1 MRKVVPLALVGL
13 LALGAAGCA
22 ATQQGYGKQKVV
34 YHFNTDD
41 AKTLKGGLKN
51 IQNHINAVGKD
62 NLDLKVVMHGNG
74 LALLKMAKE
83 DEDMKAS
90 VDKLKMQGIGFSV
103 CANTLKGKK
112 INYKTDLHDVSE
124 KDIVP
129 SGVAE
134 IAHLQQLGY
143 TYVKP

>member
-1 MRKVVPLALVGL
+1 MRNVVPLALVGL
-13 LALGAAGCA
+13 LALGAAGC

-41 AKTLKGGLKN
+41 PKTLKAGMKN
-51 IQNHINAVGKD
+51 IQNHINAVGKE

-83 DEDMKAS
+83 DENVKS
-90 VDKLKMQGIGFSV
+90 TVDKLKMQGIGFQV

-112 INYKTDLHDVSE
+112 INYKTDLYDVSE

-134 IAHLQQLGY
+134 IAHLQKLGY

>member
-1 MRKVVPLALVGL
+1 MRKFVPLALLGL

-22 ATQQGYGKQKVV
+22 TTDGYGKQKVV
-34 YHFNTDD
+34 YHINTDD
-41 AKTLKGGLKN
+41 PKVLKAAMN
-51 IQNHINAVGKD
+51 NVQNHINAVGRENVDLLSLAKKD
-62 NLDLKVVMHGNG
+62 EGVKGN
-74 LALLKMAKE
+74 
-83 DEDMKAS
+83 
-90 VDKLKMQGIGFSV
+90 VDKLKMQGIAFNV

-112 INYKTDLHDVSE
+112 LNYKTDLYDVSE

-134 IAHLQQLGY
+134 IAHLQKIGF

>member
-1 MRKVVPLALVGL
+1 MRKFVPLALLGL

-22 ATQQGYGKQKVV
+22 TTDGYGKQKVV
-34 YHFNTDD
+34 YHVNSDD
-41 AKTLKGGLKN
+41 PKTLKAAVGN

-74 LALLKMAKE
+74 LALLQVAKDDQE
-83 DEDMKAS
+83 MKS
-90 VDKLKMQGIGFSV
+90 KVDKLKFQGIGFQV

-112 INYKTDLHDVSE
+112 LNYKTDLYDVSE

-134 IAHLQQLGY
+134 IAHLQKIGY

>member
-22 ATQQGYGKQKVV
+22 TTEQGYGKQKVV
-34 YHFNTDD
+34 YHINTDD
-41 AKTLKGGLKN
+41 PKVLKAAVGN

-62 NLDLKVVMHGNG
+62 NLDLKVVMHGPG
-74 LALLKMAKE
+74 LDLLARAKD
-83 DEDMKAS
+83 DEDLKGK
-90 VDKLKMQGIGFSV
+90 VDKLKFQGIGFQV

-134 IAHLQQLGY
+134 IANLQKLGY